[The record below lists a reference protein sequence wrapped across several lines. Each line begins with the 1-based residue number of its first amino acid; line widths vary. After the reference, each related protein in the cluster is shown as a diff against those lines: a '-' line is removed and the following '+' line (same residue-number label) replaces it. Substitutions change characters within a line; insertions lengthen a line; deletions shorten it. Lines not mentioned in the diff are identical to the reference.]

1 MTGSRNASTRSGPY
15 GWHGIT
21 KRLRGGS
28 SGRANNSVESLV
40 PPVRSSA
47 PKNAG
52 AAPQQ
57 PPNASKNASAG
68 PQQQS
73 YAQAARSGSK
83 RLDNSAP
90 VNERPQLVRGS
101 SIFEHTDYL
110 SMERPAPPAASN
122 TFLYVDLRL
131 SDLTAAQALDAAQEQ
146 LGDEVVGFQYF
157 AGQHCLA
164 LMFSTSTARDK
175 FEKKSI
181 GKTDLVMY
189 AAPSAPRKLMKLTL
203 QGVPLVPKELLIKT
217 LTAKFAAAGELVF
230 LAPLMYGRLL
240 SDQWHATIAVSP
252 DQIDTLPPDVI
263 TIADF
268 PVIVDIPG
276 ERRWCKHCNGTTHV
290 KASCRQGQRIRQR
303 QRQQQLE
310 QQRLDELLGISS
322 DSSSD
327 ASYEDVPPPSSP
339 PPSSSDQVEKVPPP
353 PPPTTTTSNT
363 TTTATTATRSTSLDN
378 AFMEGVETGRALADR
393 IQEAADIM
401 YAAQAQPG
409 SVATDAVH
417 NARMFLIANGRDE
430 FRLLGDQ

>member
-1 MTGSRNASTRSGPY
+1 
-15 GWHGIT
+15 
-21 KRLRGGS
+21 
-28 SGRANNSVESLV
+28 
-40 PPVRSSA
+40 
-47 PKNAG
+47 
-52 AAPQQ
+52 
-57 PPNASKNASAG
+57 
-68 PQQQS
+68 
-73 YAQAARSGSK
+73 
-83 RLDNSAP
+83 
-90 VNERPQLVRGS
+90 
-101 SIFEHTDYL
+101 
-110 SMERPAPPAASN
+110 
-122 TFLYVDLRL
+122 
-131 SDLTAAQALDAAQEQ
+131 
-146 LGDEVVGFQYF
+146 
-157 AGQHCLA
+157 
-164 LMFSTSTARDK
+164 
-175 FEKKSI
+175 
-181 GKTDLVMY
+181 
-189 AAPSAPRKLMKLTL
+189 
-203 QGVPLVPKELLIKT
+203 
-217 LTAKFAAAGELVF
+217 
-230 LAPLMYGRLL
+230 
-240 SDQWHATIAVSP
+240 
-252 DQIDTLPPDVI
+252 
-263 TIADF
+263 
-268 PVIVDIPG
+268 
-276 ERRWCKHCNGTTHV
+276 V